1 MKLKVLIG
9 AGDRILLCALP
20 SAVIVVV
27 ANVLKPSWFA
37 MGFGLTALIIGLVL
51 LAIGVP
57 AWVASVALVLIE
69 VPRRK
74 LITSGPFA
82 VVRHPLYVAVSLLV
96 LPGLGFLLDSWL
108 VIALG
113 VILYVFARIF
123 SPIEEKALEGV
134 FPREY
139 PAYRSRVLLPWL

>member
-1 MKLKVLIG
+1 MKLKVLVG
-9 AGDRILLCALP
+9 AGDRILLSTLP

-37 MGFGLTALIIGLVL
+37 MGLGTTGLVVGLVL

-57 AWVASVALVLIE
+57 TWVASAALVL
-69 VPRRK
+69 VQAPGRK
-74 LITSGPFA
+74 LITWGPFA

-96 LPGLGFLLDSWL
+96 LPGLGFLLDSSL

-113 VILYVFARIF
+113 VVLYAFVRIF
-123 SPIEEKALEGV
+123 SPLEEKVLEEL
-134 FPREY
+134 FPQEY
-139 PAYRSRVLLPWL
+139 PAYRARVLLPWL